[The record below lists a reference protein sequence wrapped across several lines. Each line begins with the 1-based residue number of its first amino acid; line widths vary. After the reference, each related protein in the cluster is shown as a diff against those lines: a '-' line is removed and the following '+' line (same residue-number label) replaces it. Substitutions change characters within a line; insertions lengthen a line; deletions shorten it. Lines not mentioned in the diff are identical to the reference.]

1 MDRWGRRMVL
11 DRFAQLK
18 HGGLELVE
26 GDAQAQLGQA
36 GSESI
41 RLEVHDPRFYR
52 RVMLGGSLGAADS
65 FVEGQWSCDDLPA
78 LIRLMIRNSSTL
90 SQLDS
95 GWSRLLQP
103 ARRIMGWLNRNNRR
117 GSRRN
122 IAAHYDLGNRF
133 FEQFLDETMTYSSGV
148 FETEQSTLYEASL
161 AKYDRACR
169 KLNLSPGDHVL
180 EIGTGWGG
188 FAAYAAR
195 KYGCRVTTTT
205 ISREQHAWAQQ
216 RIKQAG
222 LEDQVELLLMDYRDL
237 AGKFDKLVSIE
248 MIEAVGH
255 EYLPVYFGKCCEL
268 LKPDGAM
275 LLQGITIP
283 DQRYDEY
290 RRSQDFIQKYIFP
303 GGCLPSLGAI
313 SDAIKRAT
321 DFRITHLEDFASHYA
336 QTLALWRARF
346 HEREQAIRELGAGDD
361 FIRTW
366 DYYFSYC
373 QGAFETRHIG
383 VAQIL
388 LARAESMHPEVLS
401 SVELRR

>member
-1 MDRWGRRMVL
+1 MVL
-11 DRFAQLK
+11 ERFSQLQ
-18 HGGLELVE
+18 HGSVDLDE
-26 GDAQAQLGQA
+26 GAATAKMGQER
-36 GSESI
+36 GESI
-41 RLEVHDPRFYR
+41 HLKVHDPQFYR
-52 RVMLGGSLGAADS
+52 RVILGGSLGAADS
-65 FVEGQWSCDDLPA
+65 FVEGQWSCEDLPG

-90 SQLDS
+90 SQLDD

-103 ARRIMGWLNRNNRR
+103 ARRVTGWLNRNSRR

-133 FEQFLDETMTYSSGV
+133 FELFLDETMTYSSGV
-148 FETEQSTLYEASL
+148 FETEQSTLREASL

-169 KLNLSPGDHVL
+169 KLKLSPGDHVL

-188 FAAYAAR
+188 FAEHAAR
-195 KYGCRVTTTT
+195 EYGCRITSTT

-216 RIKQAG
+216 RIEESG
-222 LEDQVELLLMDYRDL
+222 LGDRVELLLTDYRDL
-237 AGKFDKLVSIE
+237 EGQFDKLISIE

-255 EYLPVYFGKCCEL
+255 EYLPVYFGKCCDL
-268 LKPDGAM
+268 LKPDGVM
-275 LLQGITIP
+275 LLQAITIP

-290 RRSQDFIQKYIFP
+290 RQSQDFIQKYIFP

-313 SDAIKRAT
+313 TDAIRRAS
-321 DFRITHLEDFASHYA
+321 DFRMTHLEDFASHYA
-336 QTLALWRARF
+336 QTLAQWRARF
-346 HEREQAIRELGAGDD
+346 HEREPELRGLGASDE

-388 LARAESMHPEVLS
+388 LARAESMHPEVLPP
-401 SVELRR
+401 LR